1 MLSFGTKDSL
11 SQFCPRRLAR
21 LHQSSQWRLNCPS
34 PAAADDL
41 RDEDGPEPATA
52 RSAAIYARSLRTG
65 MGTGTRGI
73 QATKNEP
80 TIDSGTALLRAA
92 GMASSGQVKIEI
104 PGQLSRQHIQVSL
117 HAPLG
122 RGLSR
127 ICCPLSKC
135 CSVYPVCGRA

>member
-1 MLSFGTKDSL
+1 
-11 SQFCPRRLAR
+11 
-21 LHQSSQWRLNCPS
+21 
-34 PAAADDL
+34 
-41 RDEDGPEPATA
+41 
-52 RSAAIYARSLRTG
+52 

-104 PGQLSRQHIQVSL
+104 PAQLSRQHIQVSL

-122 RGLSR
+122 RGLSLEYVVR
-127 ICCPLSKC
+127 SLNVVLYILCAVERNKLIS
-135 CSVYPVCGRA
+135 SA